1 MNMFSMLVTGF
12 TFRVDKQKGDKTMQ
26 SQLLLGLT
34 LAWMQDTLGVPCS
47 SLLALNC
54 SVAQTICKTAALP
67 GDILVVPIG
76 TLCIQI
82 LFRNATGNK
91 AGSSPWNIHSIGTR
105 SWCIVCY
112 IFPLQFGEKYQKKKK
127 KEDVSHQVCITP
139 TFQSWTENKISPQTF
154 SRPGSK

>member
-91 AGSSPWNIHSIGTR
+91 AGSSP
-105 SWCIVCY
+105 
-112 IFPLQFGEKYQKKKK
+112 
-127 KEDVSHQVCITP
+127 
-139 TFQSWTENKISPQTF
+139 
-154 SRPGSK
+154 